1 MLKPL
6 LAAAGAGLF
15 LAACATTDDGVPASA
30 ADSAE
35 FQVASAAEVERAERE
50 GYDPNAIR
58 CERERVLGS
67 RLPAR
72 QVCRPEWEW
81 RAIARGASETMDHI
95 QRMGIPN
102 DPCDSRDYGC

>member
-1 MLKPL
+1 MMRYWLIAGGAAL
-6 LAAAGAGLF
+6 LA
-15 LAACATTDDGVPASA
+15 AACATTDDVVAASA

-35 FQVASAAEVERAERE
+35 FQVASPAEVERAERE

-58 CERERVLGS
+58 CERERVIGS

-81 RAIARGASETMDHI
+81 RAIARGAQETMDHI
-95 QRMGIPN
+95 QRLGIPSDPN
-102 DPCDSRDYGC
+102 DG